1 MCISLLKIPSFYVTI
16 VTWHIELVSYIYIN
30 MKVPCIYI
38 ILLLSLNHILLLCEL
53 KAITCTI
60 SCRFCWDQF
69 WWGYT
74 SSLWHIQSHAHG
86 WHWCKFPPCL
96 YAIEDLSNTYVHI
109 FNRFCP
115 CAFDNEKSEKLNDE
129 SLAIFVYISYTFSLC
144 PVSVCEYAC
153 NYIAT
158 YIYE

>member
-1 MCISLLKIPSFYVTI
+1 
-16 VTWHIELVSYIYIN
+16 
-30 MKVPCIYI
+30 MKAPCIYI
-38 ILLLSLNHILLLCEL
+38 ILLLSLNYILLLCEL

-60 SCRFCWDQF
+60 PCRFCWDQF

-109 FNRFCP
+109 LVP
-115 CAFDNEKSEKLNDE
+115 WVLKSHFIQLPWVIALQLLATTKQCENVVIITSSTTYLNQ
-129 SLAIFVYISYTFSLC
+129 LLTLVTNFLVTLFPLFY
-144 PVSVCEYAC
+144 
-153 NYIAT
+153 NAT
-158 YIYE
+158 QYGSNKYNTGS